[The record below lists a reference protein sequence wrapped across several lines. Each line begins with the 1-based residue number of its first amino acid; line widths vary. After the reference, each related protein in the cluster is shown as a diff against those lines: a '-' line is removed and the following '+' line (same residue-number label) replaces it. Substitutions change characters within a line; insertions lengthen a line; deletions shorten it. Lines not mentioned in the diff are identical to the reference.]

1 MDKTLQ
7 RTRFIIW
14 IILSLSLAGC
24 GYKPLYSTGNDGR
37 GVVDSLSSIAVQETD
52 SRAGQLVRNKLL
64 SSMRPA
70 GTAQQDLF
78 SLSLAPQVIKSTLV
92 DQSRPGIQR
101 LRLRLI
107 VSYQLTEMS
116 SGTQVNSG
124 KTFSS
129 VSYDAVHE
137 PVADLQ
143 AEANAL
149 NRAAQEVGTDIHTR
163 LAAFMASRGS
173 S

>member
-1 MDKTLQ
+1 M
-7 RTRFIIW
+7 RFMVLLV
-14 IILSLSLAGC
+14 LSLGLMGC
-24 GYKPLYSTGNDGR
+24 GYKPLYGTGNDGSA
-37 GVVDSLSSIAVQETD
+37 VVDSLSSIAVQEAG

-70 GTAQQDLF
+70 GTARQDLF
-78 SLSLAPQVIKSTLV
+78 TLSLAPQVVQSTLV

-101 LRLRLI
+101 RRLRLL
-107 VSYQLTEMS
+107 VSYQLTEIG
-116 SGTQVNSG
+116 SGKQVNSG

-129 VSYDAVHE
+129 VSYDQVHE

-149 NRAAQEVGTDIHTR
+149 SRAADEVGTDIHTR

-173 S
+173 T

>member
-1 MDKTLQ
+1 M
-7 RTRFIIW
+7 
-14 IILSLSLAGC
+14 SLCLAGC
-24 GYKPLYSTGNDGR
+24 GYKPLYGTGSDGR

-70 GTAQQDLF
+70 GTARQDLF
-78 SLSLAPQVIKSTLV
+78 SLSLTPEVVQSTPV
-92 DQSRPGIQR
+92 DQSRPGIERRR
-101 LRLRLI
+101 LRLT
-107 VSYQLTEMS
+107 VSYQLTEIG

-129 VSYDAVHE
+129 VSYDVVHE

>member
-1 MDKTLQ
+1 MQ
-7 RTRFIIW
+7 RITFIVLVV
-14 IILSLSLAGC
+14 LSLGLMGC
-24 GYKPLYSTGNDGR
+24 GYKPLYGASNDGV
-37 GVVDSLSSIAVQETD
+37 GVASSLSSITVQETD

-70 GTAQQDLF
+70 GSGHADEF
-78 SLSLAPQVIKSTLV
+78 SLSIVPTIAKSSLV

-101 LRLRLI
+101 IRLRLM
-107 VSYQLTEMS
+107 VSYQLTELS
-116 SGTQVNSG
+116 SGTELNSG

-129 VSYDAVHE
+129 VSYDVVHE

-149 NRAAQEVGTDIHTR
+149 SRAAQEVGADIHTR

-173 S
+173 T

>member
-1 MDKTLQ
+1 VQ
-7 RTRFIIW
+7 RTAFMVLIM
-14 IILSLSLAGC
+14 LSLGLMGC
-24 GYKPLYSTGNDGR
+24 GYKPLYGAGNGGV
-37 GVVDSLSSIAVQETD
+37 GVVNSLSSIAVQETD

-70 GTAQQDLF
+70 GTASSDAF
-78 SLSLAPQVIKSTLV
+78 SLGLAPSVVLSSLV
-92 DQSRPGIQR
+92 DQTRPGIQR
-101 LRLRLI
+101 MRLRLT
-107 VSYQLTEMS
+107 VSYTLTELS
-116 SGTQVNSG
+116 SSTQINSG

-129 VSYDAVHE
+129 VSYDIVHE

-149 NRAAQEVGTDIHTR
+149 SRAAQEVGTDIHTR

-173 S
+173 T